1 MTPWYLLVHYGNP
14 LFSLSRRLFLCVVN
28 GLANMAAWIQ
38 GETELLDLL
47 SRLLEHFLQLDV
59 ALRLD
64 AKNGE
69 NVSLRC
75 WFKMR
80 TQHSV
85 RQQFSRTRTPDK
97 IVRLNN

>member
-1 MTPWYLLVHYGNP
+1 MY
-14 LFSLSRRLFLCVVN
+14 RRLFLCVVN

-69 NVSLRC
+69 NVSLYY
-75 WFKMR
+75 WFKMHTLHFAR
-80 TQHSV
+80 RSFIRYRDAAQAPLITA
-85 RQQFSRTRTPDK
+85 
-97 IVRLNN
+97 

>member
-1 MTPWYLLVHYGNP
+1 M
-14 LFSLSRRLFLCVVN
+14 VN

-69 NVSLRC
+69 NVSL
-75 WFKMR
+75 WLAQNAHA
-80 TQHSV
+80 T
-85 RQQFSRTRTPDK
+85 QQFSRYSNAAQTPL
-97 IVRLNN
+97 ITS